1 MPLYEY
7 ECKKCG
13 KKFEKLIFSTE
24 KENIKCPFCSS
35 EETKR
40 ILSLFSSKGAG
51 CSAPAGTG
59 FS

>member
-13 KKFEKLIFSTE
+13 NKFEKLVFSSDSE
-24 KENIKCPFCSS
+24 DVKCPKCKSN
-35 EETKR
+35 ETKR
-40 ILSLFSSKGAG
+40 ILSLFSSKASG
-51 CSAPAGTG
+51 CSSPVGSG